1 MAFAILCGGD
11 LSGVSH
17 WGFPRLVQTAFD
29 VTLVSILSVV
39 VSARLSSSV
48 SSSISPS
55 LSGRIRRG
63 SDDLDWPRPEAGHCV
78 VDSRRIVVRLPDP
91 RICSEVAVLHILV
104 GWVSI
109 LEVALIVALS
119 IRP

>member
-17 WGFPRLVQTAFD
+17 WAFPRLVQTAFD

-39 VSARLSSSV
+39 SARLSPSV
-48 SSSISPS
+48 SSS